1 MIATR
6 AARLHALFER
16 VTGVTLGTGGWT
28 LTRSL
33 GYVMGADA
41 VGSAVTFVLTAWFV
55 RRLGPE
61 EFGLANLASGVA
73 QFCTIFMLG
82 GLHIAATRDIAA
94 RPAEVKTTIS
104 TTLAT
109 GGLLGAMLAAL
120 LAFAG
125 DVVTDLLRIAP
136 PVLGWSLALAATQS
150 GYHLVYASLSGLRRF
165 ADIARHGLLS
175 TLGFALVVATLMTTR
190 ARLTFADYVAASALR
205 SLFFALLGLAGLRA
219 LLGRPSLARAPHL
232 LAFGGYS
239 TATSLCY
246 FFILGGIDSL
256 MLNAYHGPEAVGLYG
271 AYYVVFNLLTSRV
284 VKAVSDVMVP
294 TAAGHTDRAL
304 LRRRV
309 LRVYWRT
316 AWLLWPAAVLLTLL
330 LFQVYGQAYEFNWRL
345 AGLMGATVWL
355 HAVSSVLGDFLV
367 AAGLPG
373 VRRSLYAAL
382 ATAAVNVGANL
393 VLIPRF
399 GVEGTMMA
407 SALAFAVAL
416 GLRMALVRRVEA

>member
-1 MIATR
+1 LIATR
-6 AARLHALFER
+6 AARLQALFER
-16 VTGVTLGTGGWT
+16 VTGVTLGAGGRT

-41 VGSAVTFVLTAWFV
+41 VGSAVTFALTAWFV
-55 RRLGPE
+55 RRLGPG
-61 EFGLANLASGVA
+61 EFGLANLVSGVA
-73 QFCTIFMLG
+73 QLCTIFMLA
-82 GLHIAATRDIAA
+82 GLHVAATRDIAA
-94 RPAEVKTTIS
+94 RPAEATATIS
-104 TTLAT
+104 TTAASVAVLCT
-109 GGLLGAMLAAL
+109 ILAAL

-125 DVVTDLLRIAP
+125 DVVTDLLRISS
-136 PVLGWSLALAATQS
+136 PVLGWSLALAAAQS

-165 ADIARHGLLS
+165 ADIARYGLLS
-175 TLGFALVVATLMTTR
+175 TLGFTVVVAALLTAR
-190 ARLTFADYVAASALR
+190 AHLTFADFVAAGALR
-205 SLFFALLGLAGLRA
+205 SSFSAVLGLAGLRA
-219 LLGRPSLARAPHL
+219 LLGRPSLARAPQL

-239 TATSLCY
+239 TAISVCS

-294 TAAGHTDRAL
+294 TAAAHTDRAL

-309 LRVYWRT
+309 LRVYWRA
-316 AWLLWPAAVLLTLL
+316 AWLLWPAAVVLTLL

-345 AGLMGATVWL
+345 AGLMGANVWL
-355 HAVSSVLGDFLV
+355 HAMSSVLGDFLV

-373 VRRSLYAAL
+373 VRSSLHAAL

-399 GVEGTMMA
+399 GVGGTMMA